1 MMKVGILVLVV
12 LVFANISV
20 VTSDADY
27 ERENSRDYVGL
38 HVWYIRDL
46 YKFEICLRSGLEYI
60 K

>member
-1 MMKVGILVLVV
+1 MLVV